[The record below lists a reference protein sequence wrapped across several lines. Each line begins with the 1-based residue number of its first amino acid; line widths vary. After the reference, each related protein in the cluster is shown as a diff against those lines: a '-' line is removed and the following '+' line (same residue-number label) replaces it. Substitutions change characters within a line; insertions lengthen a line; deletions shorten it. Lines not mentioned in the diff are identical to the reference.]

1 MIATTLA
8 FAISLSLIDGA
19 TPLTQV
25 VADPPAADQFLIV
38 PLRIHVL
45 RTPDLALANC
55 KLEDGDVERVVR
67 NLNTI
72 WRKAGIVFGIESIV
86 HEAAVQLD
94 RFQLIAQ
101 LNGGQL
107 GLREFQLLLPKPS
120 RVFDGVHAY
129 FFHSLPFNGAY
140 LGEESVVVQEGAA
153 LNAIDGGID
162 DPMARVLGHC
172 FGRAFGLR
180 PREEPPTSL
189 LALGTTGRDLDSAE
203 IDRARRMAKT
213 IDGVLTVA
221 DARKA
226 AAESEAAQRPDHA
239 KRLRSWLALIP
250 GSAGPD
256 AKKECNEPSTRRDE
270 K

>member
-8 FAISLSLIDGA
+8 FAISLSLIECA
-19 TPLTQV
+19 PQLTQV
-25 VADPPAADQFLIV
+25 VAEPPAADQFLIV
-38 PLRIHVL
+38 PLRIHIL

-72 WRKAGIVFGIESIV
+72 WRKAGIVFGVESIV
-86 HEAAVQLD
+86 HEAAVQQE
-94 RFQLIAQ
+94 RFRLIVK
-101 LNGGQL
+101 LNEGQI
-107 GLREFQLLLPKPS
+107 GLTDFQLLLPKPS
-120 RVFDGVHAY
+120 RVFDGLHAY
-129 FFHSLPFNGAY
+129 FFHELPFNGAY
-140 LGEESVVVQEGAA
+140 VGEESVILHEGAA
-153 LNAIDGGID
+153 LNAVAGGID
-162 DPMARVLGHC
+162 DTMARVLGHC
-172 FGRAFGLR
+172 FGRTFGLR

-203 IDRARRMAKT
+203 VDRARRVVKT

-226 AAESEAAQRPDHA
+226 AAEFEAAQRPDYA
-239 KRLRSWLALIP
+239 KRLRSWLAAIP
-250 GSAGPD
+250 GPAGVN
-256 AKKECNEPSTRRDE
+256 AKKECNETAPCRDE